1 MFQVRK
7 KLETGDTWKGK
18 AQNEKENIT
27 NPTNFDEEWGWDHQ
41 NLLDEWI

>member
-27 NPTNFDEEWGWDHQ
+27 NPTLILMKSGDG
-41 NLLDEWI
+41 IARIY